1 MEYKVDDQET
11 LAMVKEDNNDAKDA
25 LFQKYSYIIDIVIKK
40 YTRMAYLLKVD
51 YKDLYQEGMLGF
63 TDAINTYQDDKEAG
77 LPRFI
82 TVCVERKLQNA
93 IKKASTL
100 KSKMMTDS
108 LSLEHSYNDLSAPLI
123 DIISDNNQNNPLINL
138 ANQESY
144 DELVEKIKDIL
155 SDQEYEVYSLLV
167 SGINYIDI
175 ATLLEKNP
183 KQIDNSIQRIR
194 GKIKKML
201 DK

>member
-1 MEYKVDDQET
+1 MEYKIDDQEA
-11 LAMVKEDNNDAKDA
+11 LSMVRENDNDAKDA
-25 LFQKYSYIIDIVIKK
+25 LYKKYSYIIDIVIKK

-63 TDAINTYQDDKEAG
+63 TDAINGYQDDKETG

-93 IKKASTL
+93 IKKASTQ
-100 KSKMMTDS
+100 KNKMMSES
-108 LSLEHSYNDLSAPLI
+108 LSLEYTYNDVSAPLI
-123 DIISDNNQNNPLINL
+123 DIISDNDKNNPLVNL
-138 ANQESY
+138 TNQESH
-144 DELVEKIKDIL
+144 DELVKKIKGIL
-155 SDQEYEVYSLLV
+155 SNQEYEVYSLLV
-167 SGINYIDI
+167 NGINYIDI

-201 DK
+201 DN